1 VDEQTLLIR
10 KLTLLVMELTMV
22 KKWPSGFP
30 GINWLSEEEEKAV
43 MDVVRK
49 GAFFR
54 YYGPRSPT
62 HVNQLEEYA
71 RTFYGVRHALA
82 VNSGTGALFT
92 AMSALGIGPGTEVIV
107 PAFMWV
113 ATVTA
118 VIQNNAIPVLCEVD
132 DSFSMDAGDLEKKIT
147 SRTKLIAAVHM
158 AGTPCDMDVIM
169 GVAERNNIPVLEDCA
184 QCNGGSFKGRKVG
197 TFGKVGMYSLQ
208 INKNVTAGEGGLL
221 VTDDEKLYTR
231 LVAAHD
237 LGVPWKQGLPDETGE
252 VYLWGQGRRMGELAG
267 AVANV
272 QLHKLP
278 QVVAHMRASKQ
289 RIKDKLAKIKGVS
302 FRRLNDPDG
311 DTGPF
316 LILTFDRES
325 RALSV
330 TRHLRDSRI
339 ENVFHLSEYGL
350 HIYHNIRALVE
361 KVPLSP
367 AGNPW
372 SLPQNLDRS
381 CEYFKG
387 ACPKSDDLFE
397 HSVIITIPSR
407 LTAEQEGEMTRAIE
421 NAIVD
426 TVAN

>member
-1 VDEQTLLIR
+1 
-10 KLTLLVMELTMV
+10 
-22 KKWPSGFP
+22 
-30 GINWLSEEEEKAV
+30 
-43 MDVVRK
+43 
-49 GAFFR
+49 
-54 YYGPRSPT
+54 
-62 HVNQLEEYA
+62 
-71 RTFYGVRHALA
+71 
-82 VNSGTGALFT
+82 
-92 AMSALGIGPGTEVIV
+92 
-107 PAFMWV
+107 
-113 ATVTA
+113 
-118 VIQNNAIPVLCEVD
+118 
-132 DSFSMDAGDLEKKIT
+132 
-147 SRTKLIAAVHM
+147 
-158 AGTPCDMDVIM
+158 
-169 GVAERNNIPVLEDCA
+169 
-184 QCNGGSFKGRKVG
+184 
-197 TFGKVGMYSLQ
+197 
-208 INKNVTAGEGGLL
+208 
-221 VTDDEKLYTR
+221 
-231 LVAAHD
+231 
-237 LGVPWKQGLPDETGE
+237 
-252 VYLWGQGRRMGELAG
+252 
-267 AVANV
+267 
-272 QLHKLP
+272 
-278 QVVAHMRASKQ
+278 MRASKQ